1 MTHPHLA
8 RRPPS
13 EGNRS
18 TFTWAAWMSRSEY
31 SQWQRIF
38 TVAESP
44 GDNLTTNASVQFA
57 GDSYNNTLR
66 FFDTMNHSDSHNT
79 DDTNVYSRQRVK
91 DCGGWYH
98 FVVVI
103 DTTAPNADDRNK
115 LFINGHKVKDFAN
128 AEQYGAQ
135 GQKSAIN
142 ASDILHL
149 IGVRVP
155 SGSYSEGLDSHMFDN
170 YFIDGQA
177 LDPSYFGY
185 YKDGRGYTSQGSPRS
200 TSGIYSQNNG
210 AWHPLPPSAVKKKI
224 ESKGG
229 FGTNGF
235 YLPMNSANH
244 PGADFHIEPNT
255 ILKLKTNEQ
264 QPKAEIKGVSQY
276 RDDPYKGN
284 LVLAITGYQ
293 TIPNGDSPIVDV
305 SHLIKGSGSPTP
317 VTLEGSPRIT
327 PMYNYYGSGIHF
339 PAVDSNAI
347 KFNGAVPN
355 PGTGDFTYEWWMNT
369 FSSSSNYTGLL
380 RLTASSSADR
390 FETAIHSNKLHFYTA
405 TSTWRDTGFS
415 FEYRKEQWYHI
426 AFERHNGYLNVY
438 VNGDLVY
445 STTNS
450 HDYNEEFTTQRFGI
464 HTNEYNGKMY
474 DLRCYNG
481 VAKYRGPFDCVKPYS
496 EQYFE
501 RLIYENNFKNNV
513 TGWSSDSG
521 AAISHDPTN
530 EEMRVTNG
538 GGDNT
543 YAAKF
548 YNILDSGKKYRI
560 VGRIK
565 PALDA
570 NSYTFRVRA
579 GGSGTQY
586 SITSNLTNNHY
597 ANFDTD
603 WITADG
609 AHLEIG
615 SLGGHMSEFRMVYVR
630 IWSADSGWSNNS
642 IVDDHQRTW
651 RVTPSTF
658 TNNFAR
664 MNNHDKANLSTT
676 SSVRNGGLTISDNG
690 SDNWSTI
697 RATMGVQSGK
707 WYWEIHHRVVSG
719 RGNGT
724 PVAVTGILGNSGSDS
739 YNGARHGYLPGQT
752 DDAGVTYYN
761 NGNAGAL
768 YHAENQSGG
777 NQSWA
782 DPYKSGDITAVALD
796 MDRGA
801 VWFSKNGI
809 WQDGGAP
816 SSGGKAAYDKLKKYA
831 REYFPVFATYYE
843 ASIATVNFGDNP
855 TFCNSIFNEG
865 TYSDDN
871 GIGKF
876 KYQPPDGFL
885 ALCTKNLPEPI
896 KSEEYFKAITYRG
909 FGRKT
914 SFNTAI
920 DADLA
925 WIKKSSASADWY
937 VLDNVRGGAR
947 QLILNKEDAESLNT
961 SNNGV
966 YLGNKRLILG
976 NLGDTNSSG
985 NQYVAYLW
993 KAGGSKGKYNYEGQ
1007 GFNTAAEM
1015 LAATGV
1021 DVTNGDITPTGC
1033 SISRKAGL
1041 GIYTYQG
1048 SSNQQTVA
1056 HGLDIDPFHPN
1067 EGGGGVCIITKRRD
1081 SSRGWHIG
1089 FGDVGG
1095 SAAGTAGSSS
1105 NMAYAGIN
1113 AFTSDFDTGNNGR
1126 ANITPDGRFFHCD
1139 NASQSFVAY
1148 IWKEVEGFSR
1158 IGVYYGN
1165 NSTSNSFVHCGFR
1178 PAFVMWRKKSSGE
1191 NWRII
1196 DSARSPGNQKTYQ
1209 IFPGHDYAQSDEG
1222 GMDFFFNGFALR
1234 SNDGNTNDPTDY
1246 VFMAFAESPMKYA
1259 TAGC

>member
-1 MTHPHLA
+1 MTHPHLV

-18 TFTWAAWMSRSEY
+18 TFTWAAWMSRTEY
-31 SQWQRIF
+31 SLWQRIF
-38 TVAESP
+38 TVQQSS
-44 GDNLTTNASVQFA
+44 GDNLTTNAAVQFA
-57 GDSYNNTLR
+57 GDSYSNTLR
-66 FFDTMNHSDSHNT
+66 FFDTMQHSDSHNT
-79 DDTNVYSRQRVK
+79 DDTNVYSRHRIK

-98 FVVVI
+98 LMVVI

-115 LFINGHKVKDFAN
+115 LFINGHKVKDFVHN
-128 AEQYGAQ
+128 EEYGQQ
-135 GQKSAIN
+135 GQKTGFN
-142 ASDILHL
+142 ASDCLHL
-149 IGVRVP
+149 IGIRVP

-170 YFIDGQA
+170 YFVDGQA
-177 LDPSYFGY
+177 LDPTYFGY

-244 PGADFHIEPNT
+244 PGADFHIEPDT
-255 ILKLKTNEQ
+255 ILKLKTDEQ
-264 QPKAEIKGVSQY
+264 QPKAEIKGVSEY

-305 SHLIKGSGSPTP
+305 SHLIKGSGSATP

-380 RLTASSSADR
+380 RLTASTSTDR
-390 FETAIHSNKLHFYTA
+390 FETAIHSNNLYFYTA
-405 TSTWRDTGFS
+405 TGNWRDTGFS
-415 FEYRKEQWYHI
+415 FQYRKEQWYHI
-426 AFERHNGYLNVY
+426 AFERHDGYLNVY

-450 HDYNEEFTTQRFGI
+450 HDYNEEFHTQRFGI
-464 HTNEYNGKMY
+464 HSSEYNGKMY

-481 VAKYRGPFDCVKPYS
+481 VAKYRGPFNCVKPYS

-501 RLIYENNFKNNV
+501 RLLYENNFKNNV
-513 TGWSSDSG
+513 NGWSSDSG
-521 AAISHDPTN
+521 AAISHNSST
-530 EEMRVTNG
+530 EEMLVTNG

-565 PALDA
+565 PTFSG
-570 NSYTFRVRA
+570 SYEFRVRA

-586 SITSNLTNNHY
+586 NITSGLSNGGY
-597 ANFDTD
+597 SNFDTG

-609 AHLEIG
+609 TGLEIG
-615 SLGGHMSEFRMVYVR
+615 SAGGTITQFYMKYVR

-642 IVDDHQRTW
+642 IVDDHQKTW

-658 TNNFAR
+658 TNTFAR

-676 SSVRNGGLTISDNG
+676 TGVRNGGLTVVDNG
-690 SDNWSTI
+690 SDSWSTV
-697 RATMGVQSGK
+697 RSTMGVQSGK
-707 WYWEIHHRVVSG
+707 WYWEIYHRVIRDVILTSVI
-719 RGNGT
+719 GNNGEDT
-724 PVAVTGILGNSGSDS
+724 
-739 YNGARHGYLPGQT
+739 YNGARLGYLPGQT
-752 DDAGVTYYN
+752 DDAGVTYYQ
-761 NGNAGAL
+761 NGKVYNAT
-768 YHAENQSGG
+768 NQSGG
-777 NQSWA
+777 GGAIYDAYNLG
-782 DPYKSGDITAVALD
+782 GDITAIALD
-796 MDRGA
+796 MDNGS
-801 VWFSKNGI
+801 VWFSKNGV
-809 WQDGGAP
+809 WQGGSNP
-816 SSGGKAAYDKLKKYA
+816 SSNSLPARNDLKIYA
-831 REYFPVFATYYE
+831 REYFPLFGTYY
-843 ASIATVNFGDNP
+843 ADTTQTVNFGDNP
-855 TFCNSIFNEG
+855 TFCGSITDEG
-865 TYSDDN
+865 TYSDGN

-896 KSEEYFKAITYRG
+896 KTEEYFRAITYRG
-909 FGRKT
+909 FGRRT
-914 SFNTAI
+914 SFNTGI
-920 DADLA
+920 DADLV
-925 WIKKSSASADWY
+925 WIKASSKTSDWC
-937 VLDNVRGGAR
+937 VVDTVRGGSR
-947 QLILNKEDAESLNT
+947 RIELNT
-961 SNNGV
+961 NAQEALDTGNNSV
-966 YLGNKRLILG
+966 HIGNRRL
-976 NLGDTNSSG
+976 NLGTIGDANTSG
-985 NQYVAYLW
+985 SQYAAYLW

-1041 GIYTYQG
+1041 GIYTYTASG
-1048 SSNQQTVA
+1048 STQTVA
-1056 HGLDIDPFHPN
+1056 NGLNIGAFHPN
-1067 EGGGGVCIITKRRD
+1067 MGGKGLCIMTKRRD
-1081 SSRGWHIG
+1081 SARSFHIG
-1089 FGDVGG
+1089 FGDLSG
-1095 SAAGTAGSSS
+1095 SGAGTAGSSS
-1105 NMAYAGIN
+1105 NLQYIN
-1113 AFTSDFDTGNNGR
+1113 LDQSTSDFAQGNNGR
-1126 ANITPDGRFFHCD
+1126 ANITPDGKFFHCD
-1139 NASQSFVAY
+1139 GGSNSQTFVAY

-1165 NSTSNSFVHCGFR
+1165 NSTSDSFVYCGFR

-1209 IFPGHDYAQSDEG
+1209 LFPGQTYAQSDEG

-1234 SNDGNTNDPTDY
+1234 SNDGNTNDPTAY

-1259 TAGC
+1259 TAGH

>member
-1 MTHPHLA
+1 MTHPHLV

-31 SQWQRIF
+31 SNWQRIF
-38 TVAESP
+38 TTQSSS
-44 GDNLTTNASVQFA
+44 GDNLTNNAAVQFA
-57 GDSYNNTLR
+57 GDSYTNTFR
-66 FFDTMNHSDSHNT
+66 FFDTMDHSDSHNT
-79 DDTNVYSRQRVK
+79 TNLDKYTEHRLN
-91 DCGGWYH
+91 DMGGWYH
-98 FVVVI
+98 LVAAI
-103 DTTAPNADDRNK
+103 DTTAVTTNSR
-115 LFINGHKVKDFAN
+115 LRLYINGHEVKDIRHTEDN
-128 AEQYGAQ
+128 GIQ

-142 ASDILHL
+142 ASDVLHL

-170 YFIDGQA
+170 YFVDGQA
-177 LDPSYFGY
+177 LDPTYFGY

-244 PGADFHIEPNT
+244 PGADFHIEPDT
-255 ILKLKTNEQ
+255 ILKLKTDEQ
-264 QPKAEIKGVSQY
+264 QPKAEIKGISQY
-276 RDDPYKGN
+276 RDDPYKDN
-284 LVLAITGYQ
+284 LVLAITGLQ
-293 TIPNGDSPIVDV
+293 TAPDAVSPIVDV
-305 SHLIKGSGSPTP
+305 SHLIRGSGSPTP

-347 KFNGAVPN
+347 KFNDAVPN

-369 FSSSSNYTGLL
+369 FSYSSNYTGLL
-380 RLTASSSADR
+380 RLTASTGNKR
-390 FETAIHSNKLHFYTA
+390 FETAIHSNKLQFYTD
-405 TSTWRDTGFS
+405 TGTWRDTGFV
-415 FEYRKEQWYHI
+415 FQYRTEQWYHI
-426 AFERHNGYLNVY
+426 AFERHDGYLNVY
-438 VNGDLVY
+438 VNGDLIY
-445 STTNS
+445 STTNTR
-450 HDYNEEFTTQRFGI
+450 DYNEEFTTQRFGI
-464 HTNEYNGKMY
+464 HSSEYNGKMY

-501 RLIYENNFKNNV
+501 RLLYENNFKNNV
-513 TGWSSDSG
+513 NGWSSDSG
-521 AAISHDPTN
+521 AAISHSSST
-530 EEMRVTNG
+530 EEMLVTNG

-543 YAAKF
+543 FAAKF

-565 PALDA
+565 PTFASA
-570 NSYTFRVRA
+570 SYEFRVRA
-579 GGSGTQY
+579 GGSSTQY
-586 SITSNLTNNHY
+586 SITSGLSNGGY
-597 ANFDTD
+597 SNFDTG

-609 AHLEIG
+609 TGLEIG
-615 SLGGHMSEFRMVYVR
+615 SAGGTITQFYMKYVR

-642 IVDDHQRTW
+642 IVDDHQKTW

-658 TNNFAR
+658 TNTFAR

-676 SSVRNGGLTISDNG
+676 TGVRNGGLTVVDNG
-690 SDNWSTI
+690 SDSWSTV
-697 RATMGVQSGK
+697 RSTMGVQSGK
-707 WYWEIHHRVVSG
+707 WYWEIYHRVIRDVILTSVI
-719 RGNGT
+719 GNNGEDT
-724 PVAVTGILGNSGSDS
+724 
-739 YNGARHGYLPGQT
+739 YNGARLGYLPGQT
-752 DDAGVTYYN
+752 DDAGVTYYQ
-761 NGNAGAL
+761 NGKVYNAT
-768 YHAENQSGG
+768 NQSGG
-777 NQSWA
+777 GGAIYDAYNLG
-782 DPYKSGDITAVALD
+782 GDITAIALD
-796 MDRGA
+796 MDNGS
-801 VWFSKNGI
+801 VWFSKNGV
-809 WQDGGAP
+809 WQGGSNP
-816 SSGGKAAYDKLKKYA
+816 SSNSLPARNDLKIYA
-831 REYFPVFATYYE
+831 REYFPLFGTYY
-843 ASIATVNFGDNP
+843 ADTTQTVNFGDNP
-855 TFCNSIFNEG
+855 SFCGSITDEG

-896 KSEEYFKAITYRG
+896 KTEEYFRAITYRG
-909 FGRKT
+909 FGRRT

-920 DADLA
+920 DADLV
-925 WIKKSSASADWY
+925 WIKKADATSDWC
-937 VLDNVRGGAR
+937 VVDTVRGGSR
-947 QLILNKEDAESLNT
+947 RLELNT
-961 SNNGV
+961 DAAEALDTGNNSV
-966 YLGNKRLILG
+966 HIGNRRL
-976 NLGDTNSSG
+976 NLGTIGDANTSG
-985 NQYVAYLW
+985 SQYAAYLW

-1021 DVTNGDITPTGC
+1021 DVTNGDITPTKC

-1041 GIYTYQG
+1041 GIYTYTG
-1048 SSNQQTVA
+1048 SSNYQTVA

-1067 EGGGGVCIITKRRD
+1067 EGGAGVCIITKRRD
-1081 SSRGWHIG
+1081 SSRGWHIA

-1095 SAAGTAGSSS
+1095 SGAGSAGGVS
-1105 NMAYAGIN
+1105 NLAYAGIN
-1113 AFTSDFDTGNNGR
+1113 QYSNDFDTGNTGR

-1139 NASQSFVAY
+1139 NASQDFVAY

-1196 DSARSPGNQKTYQ
+1196 DSARSPANRKTYQ
-1209 IFPGHDYAQSDEG
+1209 LFPGHTYAQSDEG
-1222 GMDFFFNGFALR
+1222 GMEFFFNGFALR
-1234 SNDGNTNDPTDY
+1234 TNDGNTNDPTSY

-1259 TAGC
+1259 TAGH

>member
-1 MTHPHLA
+1 MTLPHLA
-8 RRPPS
+8 RNPVQ

-18 TFTWAAWMSRSEY
+18 VFTWAAWMKRGKINA
-31 SQWQRIF
+31 WQRIF
-38 TVAESP
+38 TVCQAT
-44 GDNLTTNASVQFA
+44 GDRFSNNNAAVQFP
-57 GDSYNNTLR
+57 DNSYTNTFR
-66 FFDTMNHSDSHNT
+66 FFDVMDHSDSHNT
-79 DDTNVYSRQRVK
+79 SNMDKYTEHRVT
-91 DCGGWYH
+91 DMGGWYH
-98 FVVVI
+98 FMAVV
-103 DTTAPNADDRNK
+103 DTTAVTASSR
-115 LFINGHKVKDFAN
+115 LRLYINGHEVKDIRHTDNNPVQGTKSIFN
-128 AEQYGAQ
+128 ARD
-135 GQKSAIN
+135 N
-142 ASDILHL
+142 LHL
-149 IGVRVP
+149 IGVRKP
-155 SGSYSEGLDSHMFDN
+155 GTTIDEGLNSEMFDN

-185 YKDGRGYTSQGSPRS
+185 YRDGRGYTSQGTPRS
-200 TSGIYSQNNG
+200 NFGNYSMNNG

-224 ESKGG
+224 ESNGG

-235 YLPMNSANH
+235 YLPMNSVNH
-244 PGADFHIEPNT
+244 PGADFHIEPDT

-264 QPKAEIKGVSQY
+264 QPKAEIKGISEY
-276 RDDPYKGN
+276 RDDPYKDN
-284 LVLAITGYQ
+284 LVLAVTGYQ
-293 TIPNGDSPIVDV
+293 TIPDGDSPIVDV
-305 SHLIKGSGSPTP
+305 SHLIKGSGSAKTIGR
-317 VTLEGSPRIT
+317 VGGIRIR
-327 PMYNYYGSGIHF
+327 PMYNYYGSGIF
-339 PAVDSNAI
+339 FDGSDDELT
-347 KFNGAVPN
+347 FSGVPN
-355 PGTGDFTYEWWMNT
+355 PGTKDFTYEWWMNSYT
-369 FSSSSNYTGLL
+369 FSGNYIGLL
-380 RLTASSSADR
+380 KLTSSTAAKR
-390 FETAIHSNKLHFYTA
+390 FEVAIHSNKLYFYTD
-405 TSTWRDTGFS
+405 TGNWRDTGFDIQ
-415 FEYRKEQWYHI
+415 YRTEQWYHI
-426 AFERHNGYLNVY
+426 AFERHDGYINVY
-438 VNGDLVY
+438 VNGDIIY
-445 STTNS
+445 SATNS
-450 HDYNEEFTTQRFGI
+450 RDYNEEFNTQGFG
-464 HTNEYNGKMY
+464 HHGSSYPHFNGKMY
-474 DLRCYNG
+474 DLRLYDG

-501 RLIYENNFKNNV
+501 RLIYENNFQSNI

-521 AAISHDPTN
+521 ASLSHDSTN

-586 SITSNLTNNHY
+586 SITSGLTNNHY

-615 SLGGHMSEFRMVYVR
+615 SLAGHMSEFRMVYVR

-651 RVTPSTF
+651 RVTENNF
-658 TNNFAR
+658 TNCFAR
-664 MNNHDKANLSTT
+664 MNNHDQLN
-676 SSVRNGGLTISDNG
+676 SSIKHNGLTTADNG
-690 SDNWSTI
+690 SDGWSTV

-719 RGNGT
+719 RGNAT
-724 PVAVTGILGNSGSDS
+724 PVAVTGIIGNSGTDT

-782 DPYKSGDITAVALD
+782 DPYKSGDVTAVALD

-816 SSGGKAAYDKLKKYA
+816 SSGGKAAYNRIKEFA
-831 REYFPVFATYYE
+831 REYFPAFATYYE

-855 TFCNSIFNEG
+855 TFCGSVSNEG

-885 ALCTKNLPEPI
+885 ALCTKNLPDPI
-896 KSEEYFKAITYRG
+896 KSEEYFRAISYRG
-909 FGRKT
+909 WGGQA
-914 SFNTAI
+914 SLNTGI

-925 WIKKSSASADWY
+925 WIKRRDGTTDWY
-937 VLDNVRGGAR
+937 VADTVRGNAR
-947 QLILNKEDAESLNT
+947 QLIFNKTDQESLNT

-966 YLGNKRLILG
+966 YIGNKRLDVG
-976 NLGDTNSSG
+976 NLGDTNTSG
-985 NQYVAYLW
+985 GEYVTYLW

-1015 LAATGV
+1015 LAVTGV

-1041 GIYTYQG
+1041 GIYTYTG
-1048 SSNQQTVA
+1048 TSGVQTVA
-1056 HGLDIDPFHPN
+1056 NGLDIGAFHPN
-1067 EGGGGVCIITKRRD
+1067 EGGKGLCIMTKRRD
-1081 SSRGWHIG
+1081 AARSFHIA
-1089 FGDVGG
+1089 FGDIGG
-1095 SAAGTAGSSS
+1095 SGAGTAGSSS
-1105 NMAYAGIN
+1105 NLSYIN
-1113 AFTSDFDTGNNGR
+1113 FDNQTGNFDTGNNGR
-1126 ANITPDGRFFHCD
+1126 ANITPDGRFFHSD
-1139 NASQSFVAY
+1139 NPSQDFVAY

-1158 IGVYYGN
+1158 IGVYVGN
-1165 NSTSNSFVHCGFR
+1165 NSTSNSFIYCGFR
-1178 PAFVMWRKKSSGE
+1178 PAFVMWRKIASGE

-1196 DSARSPGNQKTYQ
+1196 DSARSPGNTKTYQ
-1209 IFPGHDYAQSDEG
+1209 LFPGKENAESDEG
-1222 GMDFFFNGFALR
+1222 GMEFYYNGFAPR
-1234 SNDGNTNDPTDY
+1234 TNDANTNGNVIDY

-1259 TAGC
+1259 TAGH

>member
-31 SQWQRIF
+31 SQWQRVF
-38 TVAESP
+38 TVQQSS
-44 GDNLTTNASVQFA
+44 GDNLSINAAVQLT
-57 GDSYNNTLR
+57 GDSWYNSLR
-66 FFDTMNHSDSHNT
+66 FFDTMDHSDSHNT
-79 DDTNVYSRQRVK
+79 DNTDVNSDLRVK

-98 FVVVI
+98 FVVAV

-115 LFINGHKVKDFAN
+115 IFINGHKVKDFAN
-128 AEQYGAQ
+128 SESYGAQ
-135 GQKSAIN
+135 GQKSGIN
-142 ASDILHL
+142 ASDCLHL
-149 IGVRVP
+149 IGTRVP
-155 SGSYSEGLDSHMFDN
+155 SGTVSEGLDSHMFDT
-170 YFIDGQA
+170 YFVDGQA

-244 PGADFHIEPNT
+244 PGADFHIEPDT
-255 ILKLKTNEQ
+255 ILKLKTDEQ
-264 QPKAEIKGVSQY
+264 QPKAEIKGISEY

-293 TIPNGDSPIVDV
+293 TIPNGDSPIADV
-305 SHLIKGSGSPTP
+305 SHLIKGSGSAKTIGR
-317 VTLEGSPRIT
+317 EGGVRIR
-327 PMYNYYGSGIHF
+327 PMYNYYGSGIF
-339 PAVDSNAI
+339 FDGSDDELT
-347 KFNGAVPN
+347 FSGVPN
-355 PGTGDFTYEWWMNT
+355 PGTKDFTYEWWMNSYT
-369 FSSSSNYTGLL
+369 YSGNYIGLL
-380 RLTASSSADR
+380 KLTSSTAVKR
-390 FETAIHSNKLHFYTA
+390 FEVAIHNNKLYYYSDTGN
-405 TSTWRDTGFS
+405 WNDTGFS
-415 FEYRKEQWYHI
+415 FQYRTEQWYHI
-426 AFERHNGYLNVY
+426 AFERHDGYLNVY

-445 STTNS
+445 SVINS
-450 HDYNEEFTTQRFGI
+450 RDYNEEFNTQGFGN
-464 HTNEYNGKMY
+464 HGSSYPNFNGKMY
-474 DLRCYNG
+474 DLRLYDG

-501 RLIYENNFKNNV
+501 RLLYENQFKSNV
-513 TGWSSDSG
+513 NGWSSDSG
-521 AAISHDPTN
+521 AAISHSSST
-530 EEMRVTNG
+530 EEMLVTNG

-543 YAAKF
+543 FAAKF

-565 PALDA
+565 PTFASA
-570 NSYTFRVRA
+570 SYEFRVRA
-579 GGSGTQY
+579 GGSGTQFN
-586 SITSNLTNNHY
+586 ITSGLSNGGY
-597 ANFDTD
+597 SNFDTG

-615 SLGGHMSEFRMVYVR
+615 SVGGHITQFYMKYVR

-642 IVDDHQRTW
+642 IVDDHQKTW

-658 TNNFAR
+658 TNTFAR
-664 MNNHDKANLSTT
+664 MNNHDKENLSTT
-676 SSVRNGGLTISDNG
+676 TGVRNGGLSVNDNG
-690 SDNWSTI
+690 SNSWSTV

-707 WYWEIHHRVVSG
+707 WYWEIYHRVIRDVILTSII
-719 RGNGT
+719 GNNGE
-724 PVAVTGILGNSGSDS
+724 DQ
-739 YNGARHGYLPGQT
+739 YNGARLGLLPGQT
-752 DDAGVTYYN
+752 DDAGVTYYQ
-761 NGNAGAL
+761 NGKVYNAT
-768 YHAENQSGG
+768 NQSGG
-777 NQSWA
+777 GSVIYDGYSA
-782 DPYKSGDITAVALD
+782 GGDITAIALD
-796 MDRGA
+796 MDNGA
-801 VWFSKNGI
+801 VWFSKNGV
-809 WQDGGAP
+809 WQGGGNP
-816 SSGGKAAYDKLKKYA
+816 SSNSLPARNDIKKYA
-831 REYFPVFATYYE
+831 REYFPLFGTYYDQTTQ
-843 ASIATVNFGDNP
+843 TVNFGDNP
-855 TFCNSIFNEG
+855 SFCGSITNEG
-865 TYSDDN
+865 TYSDGN

-896 KSEEYFKAITYRG
+896 KTEEYFRAITYRG
-909 FGRKT
+909 FGRRT

-937 VLDNVRGGAR
+937 IVDNVRGGAR
-947 QLILNKEDAESLNT
+947 QLILNKTNAESLNT

-976 NLGDTNSSG
+976 GLGDTNSSG

-1033 SISRKAGL
+1033 SISRKAGF
-1041 GIYTYQG
+1041 GIYTYTADG
-1048 SSNQQTVA
+1048 NIRTIA
-1056 HGLDIDPFHPN
+1056 HGLDIGAFHPN
-1067 EGGGGVCIITKRRD
+1067 EGGKGVCIITKRRD
-1081 SSRGWHIG
+1081 GIRNWHIG

-1095 SAAGTAGSSS
+1095 DGAGNAGSSN
-1105 NMAYAGIN
+1105 NMAFCGIN
-1113 AFTSDFDTGNNGR
+1113 QNTSDFNTNNAGR
-1126 ANITPDGRFFHCD
+1126 ANITPDGRFFNAD
-1139 NASQSFVAY
+1139 NASNGQTYITY

-1165 NSTSNSFVHCGFR
+1165 NSTSDSFVYCGFR
-1178 PAFVMWRKKSSGE
+1178 PAFVMWRKKNSGE

-1196 DSARSPGNQKTYQ
+1196 DSARSPGNHKTYQ
-1209 IFPGHDYAQSDEG
+1209 IFPGQEFAQSDEG
-1222 GMDFFFNGFALR
+1222 GMEFFFNGFALR
-1234 SNDGNTNDPTDY
+1234 SNDGNTNDPTAY

-1259 TAGC
+1259 TAGH